1 MTQVNFENQTVRVN
15 NIYCI
20 GRNYVDH
27 IAELQ
32 NETPTEP
39 VVFMKPNNSI
49 LNSGASIKL
58 PAYSQSVHYECELV
72 LLIGKDCDSLNG
84 DDISGIIAG
93 YGIGLDLTARDVQSR
108 LKEKG
113 LPWTKAKGF
122 RGAACLSDFIA
133 ADKLTQPQDC
143 VFTFQINGEIRQRGQ
158 TSMMIYPIAAIL
170 RELAESYG
178 LKQGDVVFTGTP
190 SGVGELHTGDRLALD
205 LAGLVQAEFVV
216 AY

>member
-1 MTQVNFENQTVRVN
+1 MSNVSLENRAVRVN
-15 NIYCI
+15 NIFCI

-27 IAELQ
+27 IAELK

-49 LNSGASIKL
+49 IDSGKPLVL

-72 LLIGKDCDSLNG
+72 LLIGKDADGVNAADPLA
-84 DDISGIIAG
+84 IIAG

-122 RGAACLSDFIA
+122 RGAAALSDFVA
-133 ADKLTQPQDC
+133 AEKLAHPQDC
-143 VFTFQINGEIRQRGQ
+143 EFTFKINGELRQHGR
-158 TSMMIYPIAAIL
+158 TSHMIYPLAAIL
-170 RELAESYG
+170 KELAETYG
-178 LKQGDVVFTGTP
+178 LREGDVVFTGTP
-190 SGVGELHTGDRLALD
+190 AGVGELHSSDKLELD
-205 LAGLVQAEFVV
+205 LAGLVQAGFTV
-216 AY
+216 A